1 MNSHRPNAS
10 MAQLNSILSSLL
22 LLSLWLASCCAVSS
36 TWGNIS
42 NSAQLLH
49 VENVMNGSSPGKY
62 VDHEIK
68 YPTNGIGNGRIISG
82 IRAFDQVTNNTGGHA
97 TIYSGGPG
105 FNFVHIKL
113 QSQYNY
119 GLIFR
124 VEIYGN

>member
-1 MNSHRPNAS
+1 MFVSVVVPCFLLVLYCVAPV
-10 MAQLNSILSSLL
+10 LS
-22 LLSLWLASCCAVSS
+22 VSS

-49 VENVMNGSSPGKY
+49 AENVVYTSSPEKY
-62 VDHEIK
+62 VEHEIK
-68 YPTNGIGNGRIISG
+68 YPTNGIGNGRIITG

-105 FNFVHIKL
+105 FNFVNIKL

-124 VEIYGN
+124 VEIYGK

>member
-1 MNSHRPNAS
+1 
-10 MAQLNSILSSLL
+10 MALFHSILTGMLL
-22 LLSLWLASCCAVSS
+22 VSLWVASVYTVSS

-49 VENVMNGSSPGKY
+49 VENVVNGSSPGKY

-68 YPTNGIGNGRIISG
+68 YPTNGIGNGRIITG

-105 FNFVHIKL
+105 FNFVNMKL

>member
-1 MNSHRPNAS
+1 MFVSVVVPCFLLVLYCVAPV
-10 MAQLNSILSSLL
+10 LS
-22 LLSLWLASCCAVSS
+22 VSS

-49 VENVMNGSSPGKY
+49 AENVVYTSSPGKY
-62 VDHEIK
+62 VEHEIK
-68 YPTNGIGNGRIISG
+68 YPTNGIGNGRIITG

-105 FNFVHIKL
+105 FNFVNIKL

-124 VEIYGN
+124 VEIYGK

>member
-1 MNSHRPNAS
+1 MKQQSY
-10 MAQLNSILSSLL
+10 LLKLSTALTI
-22 LLSLWLASCCAVSS
+22 AAYVITTTYAISS

-49 VENVMNGSSPGKY
+49 VENVFNASSPGKY
-62 VDHEIK
+62 VNREIK
-68 YPTNGIGNGRIISG
+68 FPKNGIGNGRIITG
-82 IRAFDQVTNNTGGHA
+82 IRAFDQVTNGTGGHA

-105 FNFVHIKL
+105 FNNVTIKL

-124 VEIYGN
+124 VEIYGQ

>member
-1 MNSHRPNAS
+1 
-10 MAQLNSILSSLL
+10 MATNYKSLIRL
-22 LLSLWLASCCAVSS
+22 LVVTSCVATAYAVSS

-49 VENVMNGSSPGKY
+49 AENVANASSPGRY
-62 VDHEIK
+62 VNHEIK
-68 YPTNGIGNGRIISG
+68 YPKNGIGNGRIITG

-124 VEIYGN
+124 VEIYGK

>member
-1 MNSHRPNAS
+1 MFFSVLPS
-10 MAQLNSILSSLL
+10 FLL
-22 LLSLWLASCCAVSS
+22 VFLCVVPAYSVSS

-49 VENVMNGSSPGKY
+49 AENVVYGSSPGKY

-68 YPTNGIGNGRIISG
+68 YPTNGIGNGRIITG

-105 FNFVHIKL
+105 FNFVNIKL

-124 VEIYGN
+124 VEIYGK